1 MGKKVIVRLS
11 EQELAD
17 LLTKYILGSVDKTE
31 TNQSGDVSGDFVSVD
46 LNTPEGYKAYS
57 EIADKFIATRP
68 SNLLGLRGS
77 MFADAA
83 KKTFNQ
89 YKKFVPIELAMGQ
102 LVAEGGFSK
111 NPNARPIR
119 TKNPFNVGNVDSG
132 KNVSHGSVQ
141 TAIQSYYDLIAKN
154 YLTGGKT
161 ASDLVKN
168 FVNKGGKRYA
178 TNNEYENL
186 VSKISNQV
194 KNISQPIYASI
205 GKKMG
210 DDIA

>member
-17 LLTKYILGSVDKTE
+17 LLTKYILGGDEKPS
-31 TNQSGDVSGDFVSVD
+31 TNQKTDVSGDFVSVD
-46 LNTPEGYKAYS
+46 LNTPEGYRAYS

-89 YKKFVPIELAMGQ
+89 YKKFVPVELAMGQ
-102 LVAEGGFSK
+102 LAAEGGFSK

-119 TKNPFNVGNVDSG
+119 TKNPFNVGNIDTG
-132 KNVSHGSVQ
+132 KNVSHSSVQ

-161 ASDLVKN
+161 ASDLIQN

-178 TNNEYENL
+178 TNNEYENI

-194 KNISQPIYASI
+194 KNISQPIYASLS
-205 GKKMG
+205 KKMG